1 MRKLIIGLLVLIS
14 AGYLAGNYWLN
25 KQAEIYAPKIRASLE
40 AHGIEFEQLD
50 YGKLSINSWSSVSI
64 HDVEAT
70 FLLDRS
76 LYGRDQ
82 FDINLSIDKLIIRDI
97 DFTERTVR
105 LDIDDFDI
113 EVISEQGQLS
123 DTARLTEAEF
133 THDTPISIGA
143 PEIGVQDIL
152 KQLGLLLN
160 GKGAHGVSLSGT
172 TRLPIG
178 GKDITLDVQTIEEEG
193 QVFLSF
199 DPEDVTAAAKLF
211 GVNLGSA
218 EAEIIA
224 RHPYQVPA
232 MIEITKAAKDKSR
245 AHGRKD
251 KDFPEDAYRHVYWS
265 YHLTRELGP
274 TLAQEITD
282 AHETVTGNTKAE
294 RAMDFHNNE
303 IAREIAGRKLSDT
316 QLVQFVM
323 TSSQVIRQPAED

>member
-1 MRKLIIGLLVLIS
+1 MKKLIIGVLLLIS

-40 AHGIEFEQLD
+40 AYGIEFEQLE

-70 FLLDRS
+70 FMLVRDI
-76 LYGRDQ
+76 YGRDQ
-82 FDINLSIDKLIIRDI
+82 FDIKLSIDKLIVRDI
-97 DFTERTVR
+97 DFTENTVR
-105 LDIDDFDI
+105 IDIDDFDI
-113 EVISEQGQLS
+113 EVISEQGQLK
-123 DTARLTEAEF
+123 DTARLTDAEF
-133 THDTPISIGA
+133 THDTPISISS
-143 PEIGVQDIL
+143 PELGVQDIL
-152 KQLGLLLN
+152 KQLGLLFK
-160 GKGAHGVSLSGT
+160 GKGAQGVSLSGT

-178 GKDITLDVQTIEEEG
+178 GEEITLDIATIEEEG

-199 DPEDVTAAAKLF
+199 DPEDVADAAELLGLK
-211 GVNLGSA
+211 LGSA
-218 EAEIIA
+218 EAAIIA

-245 AHGRKD
+245 ALGRKD

-265 YHLTRELGP
+265 YHLSRELSP
-274 TLAQEITD
+274 ALAQEITD
-282 AHETVTGNTKAE
+282 AHETVKGNTQAE

-316 QLVQFVM
+316 QLIQFVL
-323 TSSQVIRQPAED
+323 TSNEVIRQPAED